1 MRRML
6 ALLFVLTLAAC
17 AAPEAATP
25 AGTAAAP
32 AEMAPLPPPPPPP
45 QADAPTRVKS
55 GKVELDLSC
64 RTDADCAVKDVGNC
78 CGYYPMCVNQDSP
91 TDPAGVQAECR
102 ASGRVG
108 VCGFRNIDACK
119 CVANRCES
127 AGVVMENAVPVR

>member
-6 ALLFVLTLAAC
+6 ALLLVLALAAC
-17 AAPEAATP
+17 AAPEAAPP

-32 AEMAPLPPPPPPP
+32 AEMTPLPAPPP
-45 QADAPTRVKS
+45 QADAPARVRS
-55 GKVELDLSC
+55 GKVELDLTC

-78 CGYYPMCVNQDSP
+78 CGYYPMCVNKDSP

-108 VCGFRNIDACK
+108 VCGFRNIDSCK